1 MGIRG
6 QSALVGLALVLVG
19 GCQKANAPWQK
30 ISSPEGRFT
39 ALFRGTP
46 SRQTESA
53 PTPIGSLEFY
63 HYSIETSDGAHSV
76 AYCDFPASLV
86 QNGNLSRMLDGAR
99 EGALSKVQGQLLK
112 ETKISL
118 NGCRGREFL
127 IKIKEDAFCR
137 AQIFLARNRM
147 YVVQFLGNR
156 QRVDSKDAEKFF
168 DAFDFDL
175 GSRVATRK

>member
-1 MGIRG
+1 MRNRG
-6 QSALVGLALVLVG
+6 QFALMGLVFLGVV
-19 GCQKANAPWQK
+19 GCQPRTNVPWQK
-30 ISSPEGRFT
+30 FTSDEGRFT

-46 SRQTESA
+46 SKKTESA
-53 PTPIGSLEFY
+53 PTPVGSIEFY
-63 HYSIETSDGAHSV
+63 HYSIDTGDGAHSV
-76 AYCDFPASLV
+76 AYCDFPATIV
-86 QNGNLSRMLDGAR
+86 QKGDLGKMLDGAR
-99 EGALSKVQGQLLK
+99 DGALGRVKGTLVK

-156 QRVDSKDAEKFF
+156 QLVDSKDADKFF
-168 DAFDFDL
+168 DAFDFQM
-175 GSRVATRK
+175 GARVAGR